1 MNHLLKENRL
11 KQEEVDAACVAIVQR
26 GERISTNTV
35 HKEVGER
42 GSFSTIQKMI
52 KDWQA
57 RNPEQSEQVEKLP
70 LVVEIPEALKTAGNN
85 ALKAFWQQAR
95 EIAQNDL
102 KTQQEALKRAEDEVN
117 LKIAELQEFSDNQA
131 NTIEVLREQLA
142 QVTAESLETG
152 KLFTTEKA
160 TTAGLTEKLNQALH
174 DLELSRIESQTLSQ
188 RLTEEKA
195 QHEKDAIE
203 LKTAVVQR
211 DAERDK
217 LRAELESRIKT
228 SEERAKSLD
237 MQVTKLQTA
246 LDIQAQQI
254 TESKTE
260 RAEALTAEK
269 VAIEKAAA
277 LSGQLELILED
288 NKKLQ
293 VTIKQLEK
301 REPEETATAPKPRKK
316 LSTAKPLQND

>member
-1 MNHLLKENRL
+1 MNHLFKENRL
-11 KQEEVDAACVAIVQR
+11 KQEEVDAACIAMMQR

-57 RNPEQSEQVEKLP
+57 RNPEQSEQVAKLP
-70 LVVEIPEALKTAGNN
+70 LVVEIPETLKTAGNN

-102 KTQQEALKRAEDEVN
+102 KTQQEALKRAEEEVN
-117 LKIAELQEFSDNQA
+117 LKIEELQEFSDNQA

-142 QVTAESLETG
+142 QATVENLEAGKFFTA
-152 KLFTTEKA
+152 EKA
-160 TTAGLTEKLNQALH
+160 TTTGLTEKLNQALH

-195 QHEKDAIE
+195 QHEKDATE
-203 LKTAVVQR
+203 LKAAVVHH

-217 LRAELESRIKT
+217 LRAELENRIKT

-246 LDIQAQQI
+246 LDIQAKQI
-254 TESKTE
+254 NEAKAE

-277 LSGQLELILED
+277 LAGQLELILED
-288 NKKLQ
+288 NRKLQ
-293 VTIKQLEK
+293 MTIKQLEN
-301 REPEETATAPKPRKK
+301 REPEEAATAPKPRKK
-316 LSTAKPLQND
+316 LSTTKPLQTD

>member
-11 KQEEVDAACVAIVQR
+11 KQEEVDAACIAIMQR

-95 EIAQNDL
+95 EIAQNEL
-102 KTQQEALKRAEDEVN
+102 KTQQEALKRAESDVN
-117 LKIAELQEFSDNQA
+117 LKITELQEFSDNQA

-174 DLELSRIESQTLSQ
+174 DLELSRIENQTLSQ

-316 LSTAKPLQND
+316 LSTAKTLQND

>member
-1 MNHLLKENRL
+1 M
-11 KQEEVDAACVAIVQR
+11 QR

-35 HKEVGER
+35 HKEAGER

-57 RNPEQSEQVEKLP
+57 RNPEKSEQMEKLP
-70 LVVEIPEALKTAGNN
+70 LVVEIPEVLKTAGNN

-95 EIAQNDL
+95 EIAQNEL

-142 QVTAESLETG
+142 QVTAENLETG
-152 KLFTTEKA
+152 KLFTAEKA
-160 TTAGLTEKLNQALH
+160 TTSGLTEKLNQALH

-195 QHEKDAIE
+195 QHEKNTIE
-203 LKTAVVQR
+203 LKAAVAQR

-246 LDIQAQQI
+246 LDIQVQQI
-254 TESKTE
+254 NEAKAE
-260 RAEALTAEK
+260 RVASLTAEK
-269 VAIEKAAA
+269 IALEKAAA
-277 LSGQLELILED
+277 LAGQFALILED

-293 VTIKQLEK
+293 AAIKQLEN
-301 REPEETATAPKPRKK
+301 REPAEEQTAAKPRKK
-316 LSTAKPLQND
+316 LSTANPLQNN